1 MSAAGAVGAAGA
13 VDAPN
18 LAPPPGNPRFP
29 LLDSLR
35 ALAAL
40 AVFAGHT
47 YTGQYAFAADPGLFL
62 LAVHVADEGVAIF
75 FLLSG
80 FLLYRPFLVA
90 RRAGRPYPLGDYVTR
105 RVVRIVPAYW
115 AALTIVI
122 ALGFV
127 GGVDGGNW
135 WAFYG
140 FGQIYGPR
148 LIGQGIGVAWT
159 LCIEVTF
166 YAALPVYAALAARLT
181 RRGGPRAE
189 MILLGALSAGSLAYR
204 AHYANLLQTAAISRL
219 PGYVLWFA
227 LGMGL
232 AVAGVAGEPVAGRRA
247 RVRRR
252 PARGEWPTTAWPTTA
267 WLAAAL
273 LFVAAHESPH
283 AAPLLGAT
291 GAALVLHV
299 LYGLA
304 ALCLLAPAVFERDA
318 GGPVRRLLAR
328 PTLVWLG
335 MVSYGFYLYHTIVIA
350 QLARLAADHGIAPRY
365 PLVAPA
371 ALVVSAACAALSF
384 HVLERPLMRLARGRP
399 GSGPPGSSPR
409 AVRA

>member
-1 MSAAGAVGAAGA
+1 M
-13 VDAPN
+13 DAPN

-29 LLDSLR
+29 LMDSLR

-47 YTGQYAFAADPGLFL
+47 YTGQYAFTADPGLFL

-80 FLLYRPFLVA
+80 FLLYRPFVVA
-90 RRAGRPYPLGDYVTR
+90 RRAGRPYPLGDYATR

-140 FGQIYGPR
+140 FGQIYSPR

-166 YAALPVYAALAARLT
+166 YAALPVYAAAAARLT
-181 RRGGPRAE
+181 RRAGGRAE
-189 MILLGALSAGSLAYR
+189 AILLGALSAGSLAYR
-204 AHYANLLQTAAISRL
+204 AHYANILQTAEVSRL

-232 AVAGVAGEPVAGRRA
+232 AVGSV
-247 RVRRR
+247 
-252 PARGEWPTTAWPTTA
+252 
-267 WLAAAL
+267 
-273 LFVAAHESPH
+273 
-283 AAPLLGAT
+283 
-291 GAALVLHV
+291 
-299 LYGLA
+299 
-304 ALCLLAPAVFERDA
+304 A
-318 GGPVRRLLAR
+318 GGPVIRRVAR
-328 PTLVWLG
+328 RPAPGSWPTL
-335 MVSYGFYLYHTIVIA
+335 A
-350 QLARLAADHGIAPRY
+350 
-365 PLVAPA
+365 
-371 ALVVSAACAALSF
+371 
-384 HVLERPLMRLARGRP
+384 
-399 GSGPPGSSPR
+399 
-409 AVRA
+409 